1 MINLMKKYGPDLAT
15 LDCHLGIFSE
25 FITLTIIVPL
35 LSNEPRVKK
44 DSLAGREEG
53 FLWFISG
60 FTDAEGCFMIKI
72 TPKPKSKILVGWQVI
87 PVFQI
92 LLHQRDKELLE
103 LIKSSLGVG
112 RVTKVGKR
120 YAFTVSSLNEILKI
134 ISHFEKY
141 PLITQKKADLDLF
154 KRVVSILSQKGHLT
168 CEGLQ
173 EIVNIRASLNKGL
186 TDGLMAAFPS
196 TIPVARP
203 QVTGQNIPHPEWL
216 AGFAT
221 GEGCF
226 FVNVCKSSTSKIG
239 FQIRLLFDLVQHS
252 RDDELMR
259 NLVIYLNCGI
269 LIFPGG
275 GAAVR
280 FQVSNFSD
288 IVEKIIP
295 SFQKYNIKGEKWKD
309 FMNFCEVAELMKAK
323 KHLTK
328 EGLGG
333 EL

>member
-1 MINLMKKYGPDLAT
+1 MINLMKKYDPDLAT

-92 LLHQRDKELLE
+92 LLQRDKELLE
-103 LIKSSLGVG
+103 LIKSSSGVG
-112 RVTKVGKR
+112 RVTKVGKQ
-120 YAFTVSSLNEILKI
+120 YALTVSSLNEILKI

-154 KRVVSILSQKGHLT
+154 KRVVSIMSQKGHLT

-203 QVTGQNIPHPEWL
+203 QVTGQ
-216 AGFAT
+216 
-221 GEGCF
+221 
-226 FVNVCKSSTSKIG
+226 KSHI
-239 FQIRLLFDLVQHS
+239 
-252 RDDELMR
+252 
-259 NLVIYLNCGI
+259 LNG
-269 LIFPGG
+269 
-275 GAAVR
+275 
-280 FQVSNFSD
+280 
-288 IVEKIIP
+288 
-295 SFQKYNIKGEKWKD
+295 
-309 FMNFCEVAELMKAK
+309 
-323 KHLTK
+323 
-328 EGLGG
+328 
-333 EL
+333 